1 MRILLGM
8 SGGLDSTYAAMKL
21 KEEGHT
27 VEGAC
32 LVMHSYTD
40 TSLAKEAADSLG
52 IKLHV
57 ISCEKLFSDTVIE
70 NFMNEYQRGRTPNP
84 CIVCNSEVK
93 FKMLYDYAMECGFD
107 MIATGHYARI
117 ITKECDG
124 EVRYA
129 VANAEDSKKDQTYM
143 LWRLPQPILSKLLFP
158 LADLRKSQIR
168 ELAKEKSL
176 VSADREESQEICFIP
191 SNDHAEYIKT
201 RRADALK
208 AGNFVD
214 KDGNVLGTHDGIVK
228 YTVGQRKGLGIALGK
243 RMFVTKIDPDTNTV
257 TLSEEDETKDSL
269 SVCDMVFSGSAELK
283 VGERRICEVKLRYLA
298 PRVLCTVEYLG
309 DGQGRVELNT
319 PVRALTPGQ
328 SAVFYDGARVI
339 FGGFIV

>member
-32 LVMHSYTD
+32 LLMHPYTD
-40 TSLAKEAADSLG
+40 THLAKEAADSLG

-57 ISCEKLFSDTVIE
+57 ISCEELFANTVIE
-70 NFMNEYQRGRTPNP
+70 NFTSEYLKGRTPNP

-93 FKMLYDYAMECGFD
+93 FKVLYDYAAEHGFD
-107 MIATGHYARI
+107 MIATGHYARVI
-117 ITKECDG
+117 KNECNG

-143 LWRLPQPILSKLLFP
+143 LWRLSQPILSKLIFP
-158 LADLRKSQIR
+158 LADLCKSQIR
-168 ELAKEKSL
+168 ETARERSL

-191 SNDHAEYIKT
+191 SNDHTEYIKN
-201 RRADALK
+201 RYSDAVK
-208 AGNFVD
+208 PGNFVD
-214 KDGNVLGTHDGIVK
+214 TEGNVLGTHDGIVR
-228 YTVGQRKGLGIALGK
+228 YTVGQRKGLGVSLGK
-243 RMFVTKIDPDTNTV
+243 RMFVTKIDPETNTV

-269 SVCDMVFSGSAELK
+269 CVCDMVFSGIPELK
-283 VGERRICEVKLRYLA
+283 VGERRTCEVKLRYLA
-298 PRVLCTVEYLG
+298 PRVECIIEYLG
-309 DGQGRVELNT
+309 EGRGRVELNT

-328 SAVFYDGARVI
+328 SAVFYDGSHVI
-339 FGGFIV
+339 FGGFIE